1 MLKLNMK
8 MVKIPKPVN
17 QGLLS
22 TGRAVNSSRMDT
34 EFPMQMKP
42 IDFRT
47 FDLNE
52 LIGNHRELEMFK
64 RFLESHDAIND
75 LLCWMDIEAYLR
87 ADPHDY
93 NAIEDQAR
101 ALKRNYLNK
110 KYLFS
115 AKNSPIDAETQNIVR
130 EKNIFFRTLLY

>member
-1 MLKLNMK
+1 MYSNRPAD
-8 MVKIPKPVN
+8 IN
-17 QGLLS
+17 
-22 TGRAVNSSRMDT
+22 
-34 EFPMQMKP
+34 
-42 IDFRT
+42 FRT

-64 RFLESHDAIND
+64 RFMESKEALND

-87 ADPHDY
+87 ADPNDY
-93 NAIEDQAR
+93 KGIEDQAR

-115 AKNSPIDAETQNIVR
+115 PKNSPIDAETQNIVSL
-130 EKNIFFRTLLY
+130 KKPKIN